1 MQIQGKNLQIVNSY
15 AEIAYFMQKK
25 QCYANASTFQS
36 SILRRSSE
44 KLMPTLYFFLLSS
57 AKAAR

>member
-25 QCYANASTFQS
+25 S
-36 SILRRSSE
+36 SV
-44 KLMPTLYFFLLSS
+44 MPMPPLSS
-57 AKAAR
+57 RRYFDDLPRS

>member
-1 MQIQGKNLQIVNSY
+1 MQIQGKKLTNREYLCKNRLLY
-15 AEIAYFMQKK
+15 AKK
-25 QCYANASTFQS
+25 QCYASASTFQS
-36 SILRRSSE
+36 SMLLRSSE